1 MSCGFC
7 HLAMESRKT
16 GPLLQ
21 KEDTA
26 AHENCL
32 LFSSGLVTQST
43 PEGDDLAGFSVEG
56 VKKEINRG
64 RKLHCFRCKKS
75 GATVGCEVKKCK
87 RSYHFLCALKDNAK
101 KEEDMDRGLFRIYC
115 EIHKSKIP
123 EDAIDDKS
131 DAESDQTEESESEL
145 ESDTDNS
152 SDEFPFGTKTAPK
165 RKRSPPAKRIDSKRS
180 RKRTSSPRIVISK
193 KNPAFGDQGDD
204 TLIESEDAEIPCS
217 SGIKGPKKTEKQTLI
232 KSPSKNSIGAISPR
246 LKVVRMDADP
256 VSKGKNMN
264 ESEDEQL
271 ATDTDK
277 NGACDTV
284 VSDASTN
291 VDSHD
296 EKEDEE
302 VSESIL
308 MPINMKSVSLL
319 RSVYSGNPAEFW
331 KTCREARCVEKLFS
345 KIQTTVSNVS
355 QKIVT
360 HAASDH
366 DYKFAMDILIASGLL
381 PEVISDN
388 NKDLKEK
395 LKELEA
401 EIDSLLKAQV
411 AMQELKEITKNIQ
424 K

>member
-7 HLAMESRKT
+7 HLAMESRRT
-16 GPLLQ
+16 GPILQ

-43 PEGDDLAGFSVEG
+43 PEGDDLAGFLVEG

-101 KEEDMDRGLFRIYC
+101 KEEDIDRGLFRIYC

-123 EDAIDDKS
+123 EDAINDKS
-131 DAESDQTEESESEL
+131 DTESDQTEELES

-152 SDEFPFGTKTAPK
+152 SDEFFRSKTTPK
-165 RKRSPPAKRIDSKRS
+165 RKRSPPAKRIYSKKS

-193 KNPAFGDQGDD
+193 KNPAVGDKGDD

-217 SGIKGPKKTEKQTLI
+217 SGIGGPKKTEKRTLM
-232 KSPSKNSIGAISPR
+232 KRPSKNSISAISPR

-291 VDSHD
+291 LDSHD

-302 VSESIL
+302 ASESLLI
-308 MPINMKSVSLL
+308 PVKSYKSVSLQS
-319 RSVYSGNPAEFW
+319 SVYSGNPAEFW

-345 KIQTTVSNVS
+345 KIQTAVSNVS
-355 QKIVT
+355 QKIVM

-411 AMQELKEITKNIQ
+411 AMQELKDITKNIQ